1 MYTKRFKVLRTIDRQ
16 CGGVGNGSAMKTDKS
31 FLSTFL
37 DLSNGVPNYSLLGNI
52 PINRQSALPR
62 LLLLRLT
69 NDVPGNSFK

>member
-1 MYTKRFKVLRTIDRQ
+1 MYAKRFKVLRTIDRHS
-16 CGGVGNGSAMKTDKS
+16 GGVGNGSAMKTDKS

-52 PINRQSALPR
+52 PINSQSVPSR
-62 LLLLRLT
+62 LLLRLT